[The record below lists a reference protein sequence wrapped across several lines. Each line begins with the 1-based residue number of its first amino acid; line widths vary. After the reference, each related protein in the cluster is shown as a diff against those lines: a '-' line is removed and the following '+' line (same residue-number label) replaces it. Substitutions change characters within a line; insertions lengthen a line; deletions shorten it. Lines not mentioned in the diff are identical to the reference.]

1 MRKVYRSKIG
11 TIYMVALC
19 MLLIPLL
26 AMLYRED
33 YISTGLLAFAL
44 VFAIYL
50 YFATL
55 YIIEG
60 ERLIVTIGFLGKRII
75 PIKDII
81 SIRSTG
87 SLLSAPAF
95 SVKGRLQ
102 IEAGKS
108 SIVISPK
115 NPDAFCTNLREIN
128 PEIDIP
134 LFMSDKSCC
143 D

>member
-11 TIYMVALC
+11 TIYLVALC

-44 VFAIYL
+44 VFAVYL

-60 ERLIVTIGFLGKRII
+60 DRLIVTIGFLGKRII
-75 PIKDII
+75 PIKDIT
-81 SIRSTG
+81 SIRPTG

-102 IEAGKS
+102 IEARRNR
-108 SIVISPK
+108 IVVSPK
-115 NPDAFCTNLREIN
+115 NPDAFCADLREIN

>member
-11 TIYMVALC
+11 TLYLAGLC
-19 MLLIPLL
+19 ILLIPLL

-33 YISTGLLAFAL
+33 YISTGLLTFAL

-60 ERLIVTIGFLGKRII
+60 DRLIVTIGFLGKRII
-75 PIKDII
+75 PIKDIT
-81 SIRSTG
+81 SIRPTN
-87 SLLSAPAF
+87 SLLSAAAF

-102 IEAGKS
+102 IEAGKNRI
-108 SIVISPK
+108 IVAPK
-115 NPDAFCTNLREIN
+115 NPDAFCADLREIN